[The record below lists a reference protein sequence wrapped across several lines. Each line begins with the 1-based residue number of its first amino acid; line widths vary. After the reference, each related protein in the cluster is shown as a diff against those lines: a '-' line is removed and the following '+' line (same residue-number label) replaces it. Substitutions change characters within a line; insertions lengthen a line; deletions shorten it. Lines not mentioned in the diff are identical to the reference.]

1 MRIQYYHSTILVRL
15 RVAFLTPT
23 LLMGGAERWMISLAR
38 CCDPRRIEWTG
49 TALTEGALTS
59 PELCREMAAYM
70 PIYAGPWGE
79 SPFIARRPSAREAL
93 DSALSGADALITWGI
108 ENLPELIGAPRP
120 RVIFVSHGGGQNA
133 SRAIQNSES
142 GATHFVAVSEPAR
155 RLFSPDVRDRTTILH
170 NGIDVPRCTPTRTRE
185 QTRSLWGMSEHHRLI
200 GYVGRYSSEKNPLA
214 AARAVANLG
223 EDYRAVYAGEGW
235 METELR
241 RDVESIAGHRALF
254 IPTDRQVGDVLSA
267 LDAFVLASPAEGF
280 SLSMAEA
287 WYCGVPVV
295 ATRVGAVR
303 ELEQRFGP
311 LVSPVPVHPSPG
323 ALAAAVEDALSPEF
337 RRDVVPRAQAMVC
350 RHFTAAAMAGRWMN
364 YLESICETALA

>member
-1 MRIQYYHSTILVRL
+1 
-15 RVAFLTPT
+15 
-23 LLMGGAERWMISLAR
+23 MISLGR
-38 CCDPRRIEWTG
+38 CCDPKRIEWTG
-49 TALTEGALTS
+49 VALTDGAPAS
-59 PELCREMAAYM
+59 DELCREMAAYM
-70 PIYAGPWGE
+70 PIYSGPSPWGE
-79 SPFIARRPSAREAL
+79 SPFIVRCPSAQAAL
-93 DSALSGADALITWGI
+93 DAVLAEADVLITWGI

-155 RLFSPDVRDRTTILH
+155 RLFSPDVRDRAAVLH
-170 NGIDVPRCTPTRTRE
+170 NGVDVPRCTPTRTRE
-185 QTRSLWGMSEHHRLI
+185 QTRSLWGMGEDHRLI

-214 AARAVANLG
+214 AAWAVANLG
-223 EDYRAVYAGEGW
+223 KDYRAIYAGEGW
-235 METELR
+235 MEAELR
-241 RDVESIAGHRALF
+241 RDVGRIAGQKALF
-254 IPTDRQVGDVLSA
+254 IPPDRQVADVLHA

-280 SLSMAEA
+280 SLSVAEA

-303 ELEQRFGP
+303 ELEQQFGP

-350 RHFTAAAMAGRWMN
+350 HHFTAAAMAGRWMN
-364 YLESICETALA
+364 YLESICETAMA